1 MRSRDR
7 GGNALLPEAW
17 RKREQR
23 VDDGDVSSTEFPFFE
38 IIIFF
43 RRNGVIYKV
52 NKSK

>member
-23 VDDGDVSSTEFPFFE
+23 VDDGDVSF
-38 IIIFF
+38 
-43 RRNGVIYKV
+43 NGI
-52 NKSK
+52 SFL